1 MQVVILCGG
10 LGTRLREETE
20 YQPKPMLTSG
30 GRPILWHIMK
40 GYSHHGFNEFVLC
53 LGYKGEQIKEYFY
66 NYEILTNDFTIE
78 LGGKQ
83 RVQVHDE
90 HPEKD
95 WRVTLADTGEDAM
108 TGARVKR
115 IARYTGDHRFMMTY
129 GDGLSDID
137 IRELLRFHQAHGK
150 IGTVTGVLP
159 STPFGRLSI
168 EGERVTSFIEKP
180 QSKGSYVSGG
190 FFVFEP
196 AVFDYLDDTN
206 SCVLEREPLER
217 LAADGELMTYLHEGH
232 WDCMDTYRD
241 FKHLNEVW
249 AMGNAPWCV
258 WDKPEL

>member
-10 LGTRLREETE
+10 IGTRLREETE
-20 YQPKPMLTSG
+20 YQPKPMLMIG

-83 RVQVHDE
+83 RVQIHDG

-95 WRVTLADTGEDAM
+95 WRVTLADTGEDTM

-115 IARYTGDHRFMMTY
+115 IARYIGDHRFMLTY

-159 STPFGRLSI
+159 STRFGTLSI
-168 EGERVTSFIEKP
+168 EGERVTSFVEKP
-180 QSKGSYVSGG
+180 QLKGTYVSGG

-196 AVFDYLDDTN
+196 AVFDYLDDTG

-258 WDKPEL
+258 WDRPEP